1 MGKNV
6 LLFFMSLYRLSDGD
20 YKSRPQTNQTVI
32 KDLCKSAA
40 KRPDFMIALCSD
52 DVRTDKTVTYDGEKI
67 TTLDYFRCKFMPTC
81 GIAQE
86 QLICVEVPNSL
97 QEADQAYA
105 IHEVVK
111 HINSDD
117 HLYIDMTGGMRD
129 TAMLLITTARY
140 LRDIRQIDTPQ
151 VLYAAESRIPN
162 DDKNAKYV
170 PRDCNQL
177 YKLFDLISAT
187 DEFFSTGSARKLQ
200 KYFAETSD
208 PDVQELLKRINTFS
222 SDLALSRTG
231 KIKKDLQNLRKALN
245 AIKVPQDEPS
255 SINDLFFNLL
265 KERFDDEFSGSK
277 DKDSSS
283 RVRKEELFPYQ
294 IEWCVKH
301 NLYQQA
307 LTLLAENM
315 PQFVCD
321 HIFLQPTQKEWDY
334 LENQEQGKEP
344 NKKRINAGKAWP
356 GVLFHALFGNRYL
369 SENGNRTKNENV
381 KPDIWKKPHSYLPWR
396 ESESEDVRQY
406 LTDLRDN
413 GQWLEFDE
421 LTPELEQVVNSYA
434 FIIASRNHINHAGN
448 DFYPKA
454 ISGALALM
462 DETDIHDRLSKITD
476 LLNCIQTMRPAEH
489 ANRRDT
495 KETFK

>member
-6 LLFFMSLYRLSDGD
+6 LLFFMSVYRLSDGD

-81 GIAQE
+81 GFAQE

-97 QEADQAYA
+97 QEADQTRA
-105 IHEVVK
+105 IYKVLQ

-151 VLYAAESRIPN
+151 VLYAETVTPYNVKPSQYA
-162 DDKNAKYV
+162 

-231 KIKKDLQNLRKALN
+231 KIKKDLQNLRKVLN

-356 GVLFHALFGNRYL
+356 GVLFHALFGSRYL

-406 LTDLRDN
+406 LTDLRDS

>member
-32 KDLCKSAA
+32 NDLCKSAA
-40 KRPDFMIALCSD
+40 KRPDFMIALCSE

-81 GIAQE
+81 GFAQE

-97 QEADQAYA
+97 QEADQTRA
-105 IHEVVK
+105 IYEVLQ

-151 VLYAAESRIPN
+151 VLYAETVTPYNVKPAQY
-162 DDKNAKYV
+162 A

-277 DKDSSS
+277 DKDASS

-321 HIFLQPTQKEWDY
+321 HIFLRPTQKEWDY

-381 KPDIWKKPHSYLPWR
+381 KPDIWKKPNSYLPWR
-396 ESESEDVRQY
+396 ESESEDARQY

-476 LLNCIQTMRPAEH
+476 LLNRIQTMRPTEH

>member
-6 LLFFMSLYRLSDGD
+6 LLFFMSVYRLSDGD

-40 KRPDFMIALCSD
+40 KRPDFMIALCSE

-81 GIAQE
+81 GFAPE

-97 QEADQAYA
+97 QEADQTRA
-105 IHEVVK
+105 IYKVLK
-111 HINSDD
+111 NINSDD

-151 VLYAAESRIPN
+151 VLYAETVTPYNVKPAQY
-162 DDKNAKYV
+162 A
-170 PRDCNQL
+170 PRDCNHL

-222 SDLALSRTG
+222 SDLALSRTS

-245 AIKVPQDEPS
+245 AIKTSQDEPS

-283 RVRKEELFPYQ
+283 RLRKEELFPHQ

-356 GVLFHALFGNRYL
+356 GVLFHALFGSRYL

-406 LTDLRDN
+406 LTDLKDN

-454 ISGALALM
+454 ISSALALM

-476 LLNCIQTMRPAEH
+476 LLNRIQTMRPAEH

>member
-6 LLFFMSLYRLSDGD
+6 LLFFMSLYTNLNN
-20 YKSRPQTNQTVI
+20 PQTNATVI
-32 KDLCKSAA
+32 KELMHDSKD
-40 KRPDFMIALCSD
+40 RPDVMIALCSES
-52 DVRTDKTVTYDGEKI
+52 VRTKNTVTIGGEGM
-67 TTLDYFRCKFMPTC
+67 TTWDYFNDIFMPRLKP
-81 GIAQE
+81 E
-86 QLICVEVPNSL
+86 FELHELPRLECVPVPDSL

-140 LRDIRQIDTPQ
+140 LRDIRQIDTTKIR
-151 VLYAAESRIPN
+151 YAESITPYG
-162 DDKNAKYV
+162 DKHPQYV
-170 PRDCNQL
+170 TRDCNQL
-177 YKLFDLISAT
+177 YKLFDLISAA

-222 SDLALSRTG
+222 SDLALSRTS

-245 AIKVPQDEPS
+245 AIKTSQDEPS

-283 RVRKEELFPYQ
+283 RLRKEELFPYQ

-356 GVLFHALFGNRYL
+356 GVLFHALFGSRYL

-406 LTDLRDN
+406 LTDLKDN

-454 ISGALALM
+454 ISSALALM

-476 LLNCIQTMRPAEH
+476 LLNRIQTMRPAEH

>member
-6 LLFFMSLYRLSDGD
+6 LLFFMSLYTNLNN
-20 YKSRPQTNQTVI
+20 PQTNATVI
-32 KDLCKSAA
+32 KELMHDSKD
-40 KRPDFMIALCSD
+40 RPDVMIALCSES
-52 DVRTDKTVTYDGEKI
+52 VRTKNTVTIGGEGM
-67 TTLDYFRCKFMPTC
+67 TTWDYFNDIFMPRLKPKF
-81 GIAQE
+81 E
-86 QLICVEVPNSL
+86 LHELPRLECVPVPDSL

-140 LRDIRQIDTPQ
+140 LRDIRQIDTTKIR
-151 VLYAAESRIPN
+151 YAESITPYG
-162 DDKNAKYV
+162 DKHPQYV
-170 PRDCNQL
+170 TRDCNQL

-222 SDLALSRTG
+222 SDLALSRTS

-277 DKDSSS
+277 DKDASSQ
-283 RVRKEELFPYQ
+283 VRKEELFPYQ

-356 GVLFHALFGNRYL
+356 GVLFHALFGSRYL

-396 ESESEDVRQY
+396 ESESEDVHQY
-406 LTDLRDN
+406 LTDLKDN

-476 LLNCIQTMRPAEH
+476 LLNRIQTMRPAEH

>member
-6 LLFFMSLYRLSDGD
+6 LLFFMSLYTNLNN
-20 YKSRPQTNQTVI
+20 PQTNATVI
-32 KDLCKSAA
+32 KELMSDSKD
-40 KRPDFMIALCSD
+40 RPDVMIALCSES
-52 DVRTDKTVTYDGEKI
+52 VRTQNTVTIGGEGM
-67 TTLDYFRCKFMPTC
+67 TTWDYFNDIFMPRLKPEFELHELPRLER
-81 GIAQE
+81 IP
-86 QLICVEVPNSL
+86 VPDSL

-140 LRDIRQIDTPQ
+140 LRDIRQIDTTKIR
-151 VLYAAESRIPN
+151 YAESITPYG
-162 DDKNAKYV
+162 DKHPKYIT
-170 PRDCNQL
+170 RDCNQL

-222 SDLALSRTG
+222 SDLALSRTS
-231 KIKKDLQNLRKALN
+231 KIKKDLQNLRKVLN

-369 SENGNRTKNENV
+369 SGDENRTKNENV

-406 LTDLRDN
+406 LTDLRDS

-476 LLNCIQTMRPAEH
+476 LLNRIQTMRPAEH
-489 ANRRDT
+489 VNRRDT